1 MARKRVN
8 PGAGDAE
15 VLNCLA
21 GRLDVSDYSPLP
33 KKHNLRLSH
42 LRRRHGL
49 TGARAILIAS
59 LAFDGGAR

>member
-1 MARKRVN
+1 MARKTEN
-8 PGAGDAE
+8 PAGNGGASD
-15 VLNCLA
+15 CLA
-21 GRLDVSDYSPLP
+21 WRLDGQDYTPLP
-33 KKHNLRLSH
+33 GKHNLRLSH